1 MFYKCL
7 NSPIKLMIEFHLY
20 KFIFVNSSI
29 SRLDFW
35 LCQLFLVLLCMRRL
49 HKILAICAVLAYC
62 GNLGAQNKFQYIR
75 DQLFQDSIYAI
86 WELSASKDDAKY
98 FIPKIKQDLKS
109 GKANLMLQGSIA
121 PVVYPGKREKFK
133 AKYGIGWMDFGC
145 VVECSERQMVKV
157 NTAIMDYLTGSF
169 GNEWKKDIRPD
180 IPGIDKYG
188 TKAFNNII
196 YGKTGTATV
205 VVPAVFKSTG
215 TAGTAT
221 RTLDTQNVSVVKNLT
236 GSDPTISI
244 QFLYRGI
251 EYSFP
256 ISCDVQITKQ
266 PTENE
271 LIGLIIEMF
280 DPQKFGYSSDSRPYP
295 YGVVKA
301 IYFMR

>member
-1 MFYKCL
+1 MVR
-7 NSPIKLMIEFHLY
+7 LY
-20 KFIFVNSSI
+20 
-29 SRLDFW
+29 
-35 LCQLFLVLLCMRRL
+35 
-49 HKILAICAVLAYC
+49 KILAVCIAMAYC
-62 GNLGAQNKFQYIR
+62 ESHDAQNR
-75 DQLFQDSIYAI
+75 FQDIRNQIYLDSLDAA
-86 WELSASKDDAKY
+86 WELMASKDDAKY

-145 VVECSERQMVKV
+145 VVECSERQMIKV
-157 NTAIMDYLTGSF
+157 NTAIMDYLTGRF

-188 TKAFNNII
+188 SKSFNNII

-205 VVPAVFKSTG
+205 VVPVIFKSTG
-215 TAGTAT
+215 TAGTAAETIDT
-221 RTLDTQNVSVVKNLT
+221 RNASAVKNLT
-236 GSDPTISI
+236 GCDPTTSI

-280 DPQKFGYSSDSRPYP
+280 DSQKFGYSSDIRPYP

-301 IYFMR
+301 IYLMK

>member
-1 MFYKCL
+1 
-7 NSPIKLMIEFHLY
+7 
-20 KFIFVNSSI
+20 
-29 SRLDFW
+29 
-35 LCQLFLVLLCMRRL
+35 MRRFY
-49 HKILAICAVLAYC
+49 KILAICAVLAYC

-75 DQLFQDSIYAI
+75 NQLFQDSIYAI

-121 PVVYPGKREKFK
+121 PVIYPGKREKFK
-133 AKYGIGWMDFGC
+133 AKYGIGWRDFGC

-157 NTAIMDYLTGSF
+157 NTAIMDYLTGRF

-188 TKAFNNII
+188 SKAFNNII

-205 VVPAVFKSTG
+205 VVPVIFKSTE
-215 TAGTAT
+215 TAGTAAG
-221 RTLDTQNVSVVKNLT
+221 TLDTQNASTVKNLT
-236 GSDPTISI
+236 DYDPTTSI

-280 DPQKFGYSSDSRPYP
+280 DPQKFGYSSDIRPYP

>member
-1 MFYKCL
+1 
-7 NSPIKLMIEFHLY
+7 MIEFHLY

-62 GNLGAQNKFQYIR
+62 GSLGAQNKFPDIR
-75 DQLFQDSIYAI
+75 NQIYLDSLDAA
-86 WELSASKDDAKY
+86 WELIASKDDAKY

-133 AKYGIGWMDFGC
+133 AKYGIGWRDFGC

-157 NTAIMDYLTGSF
+157 NTAIMDYLTGRF

-180 IPGIDKYG
+180 IPGIDKYCS
-188 TKAFNNII
+188 KAFNNII

-205 VVPAVFKSTG
+205 VVPVIFKSTG
-215 TAGTAT
+215 TAGT
-221 RTLDTQNVSVVKNLT
+221 LDTQNASAVKNLT
-236 GSDPTISI
+236 GCDPTTSI

-280 DPQKFGYSSDSRPYP
+280 DPQKFGYSSDIRPYP

>member
-1 MFYKCL
+1 
-7 NSPIKLMIEFHLY
+7 
-20 KFIFVNSSI
+20 
-29 SRLDFW
+29 
-35 LCQLFLVLLCMRRL
+35 MRRL

-62 GNLGAQNKFQYIR
+62 GSLGAQNKFQYIR

-133 AKYGIGWMDFGC
+133 AKYGIGWRDFGC

-157 NTAIMDYLTGSF
+157 NTAIMDYLTGRF

-188 TKAFNNII
+188 SKAFNNII

-205 VVPAVFKSTG
+205 VVPVIFKSTG
-215 TAGTAT
+215 TAGT
-221 RTLDTQNVSVVKNLT
+221 LDTQNASAVKNLT
-236 GSDPTISI
+236 GCDPTTSI

-280 DPQKFGYSSDSRPYP
+280 DPQKFVYSSDIRPYP